1 MLRSGSAQ
9 FCTAVQVD
17 SGYTRG
23 QAQVSQELS
32 PDRMPFSLNHFVDP
46 EAMDIDLL
54 APLAK
59 PAGSCLGSGELG
71 EERHEGVA
79 DTACAVGLV
88 L

>member
-1 MLRSGSAQ
+1 MLQSGSPQ
-9 FCTAVQVD
+9 CCTAAD
-17 SGYTRG
+17 SAYTWG
-23 QAQVSQELS
+23 QGQVSWEVS

-59 PAGSCLGSGELG
+59 PAGSSLGSGEMG
-71 EERHEGVA
+71 EERQEGVA
-79 DTACAVGLV
+79 DTACAVRLM